1 MRSGGGI
8 HRSLTYRMR
17 AAARGAMGLDYLLAC
32 WKIAAAAR
40 DPDSVGLI
48 TVAGELPLV
57 DVVTRSR
64 S

>member
-1 MRSGGGI
+1 
-8 HRSLTYRMR
+8 
-17 AAARGAMGLDYLLAC
+17 MGLDYLLAC